1 VIVRFGECR
10 ERKMSGRLEKR
21 NVTTEWLKQNH
32 ELYTAATNHCF
43 IKSIRD
49 GTVDVNNFKHW
60 MVRRFSTGLRL

>member
-1 VIVRFGECR
+1 
-10 ERKMSGRLEKR
+10 MSGRLEKR